1 MKNKIVIDCDPGHD
15 DAVAILYAARH
26 MDLLGLTTVHG
37 NNTVD
42 NVTHNT
48 LALLTLAKLD
58 IPVAKGAADPI
69 IGRRFDG
76 PNAHGKSGLDGTDLP
91 APDRKIIDTHAVD
104 FLIETARKHKE
115 ELLVAVI
122 GPATNVGL
130 ALKREPRFA
139 KWVREFTLMAGSTAV
154 GNMSA
159 VAEANTFND
168 PEAAQIIFESGTP
181 TRMVGLNVTR
191 VTGTREPDTNR
202 LYESKKL
209 VAKHIADLLVF
220 YRGRQQQFFGLD
232 LAPMHDVCAIVP
244 YIDASL
250 ITYKECHVAVE
261 LNGTHTRGMTVCDLR
276 PLGPEGRKARGGKEP
291 NAKVAI
297 ASDAK
302 RLIDHVVD
310 TLLTYH

>member
-1 MKNKIVIDCDPGHD
+1 MKSKIVIDCDPGHD

-91 APDRKIIDTHAVD
+91 QPDRKIIDTHAVD

-154 GNMSA
+154 GNMTA

-202 LYESKKL
+202 LYESRSWSPSTSPICL
-209 VAKHIADLLVF
+209 SFTAAASSNSSASTLPPCTMS
-220 YRGRQQQFFGLD
+220 
-232 LAPMHDVCAIVP
+232 APSCA
-244 YIDASL
+244 YIDESDHLQGMPRRRRAQRRAHARHDGLRPAPARARGPQGARRQGPTPGSL
-250 ITYKECHVAVE
+250 SPP
-261 LNGTHTRGMTVCDLR
+261 TRG
-276 PLGPEGRKARGGKEP
+276 G
-291 NAKVAI
+291 
-297 ASDAK
+297 
-302 RLIDHVVD
+302 
-310 TLLTYH
+310 